1 MTMAQPRTRTKLT
14 VAGRDLSWLMAILQ
28 SGQDSFSMTLAH
40 MGHPVT
46 KLAIPAATEHECA
59 IVQLEPED
67 SVLDVR
73 DLLDRSRNVSFVFVA
88 DALPVRHAVARVI
101 RERGQVVVSLR
112 DAPFVIIA
120 TATALMAAHRN
131 ANG

>member
-14 VAGRDLSWLMAILQ
+14 VAGRDLGWLMALLQ
-28 SGQDSFSMTLAH
+28 SAQDSFNMTLAH
-40 MGHPVT
+40 MSHPVMELT
-46 KLAIPAATEHECA
+46 LPAATEHECA

-67 SVLDVR
+67 SALEVR
-73 DLLDRSRNVSFVFVA
+73 DLLDRSPNVSFVFVA

-101 RERGQVVVSLR
+101 RERGQVVVSHR

-120 TATALMAAHRN
+120 TATALMATHSN
-131 ANG
+131 ANE